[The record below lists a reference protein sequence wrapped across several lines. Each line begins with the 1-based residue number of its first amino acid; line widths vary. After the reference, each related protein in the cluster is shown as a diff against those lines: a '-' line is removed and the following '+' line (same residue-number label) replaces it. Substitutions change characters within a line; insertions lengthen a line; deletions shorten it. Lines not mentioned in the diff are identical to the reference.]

1 MHKTTDR
8 RSRLWLASA
17 AALALSLGGCVY
29 PAAPP
34 PAAYGPPASG
44 YAYAP
49 DAYYYPYY
57 YSPYYYPPAYYSP
70 AYGSV
75 GFFFGGGGHRH
86 FR

>member
-1 MHKTTDR
+1 MHRKTRR

-17 AALALSLGGCVY
+17 AVLVVSLGGCVY
-29 PAAPP
+29 PAPPPP
-34 PAAYGPPASG
+34 PAG

-57 YSPYYYPPAYYSP
+57 SPYYYGPAYYP
-70 AYGSV
+70 PVYGSV
-75 GFFFGGGGHRH
+75 GFFFGGHRH

>member
-49 DAYYYPYY
+49 DAYY
-57 YSPYYYPPAYYSP
+57 
-70 AYGSV
+70 
-75 GFFFGGGGHRH
+75 
-86 FR
+86 